1 MHWSLQHICWIPPII
16 IESFNTIEC
25 KSVEVEE
32 SIPDVGVEESDDDSR
47 ELAEDESTC
56 EAGVGEMILRHRHLS
71 QGTLQSSQALT
82 DTTDKTYYRVG
93 VCSSC

>member
-1 MHWSLQHICWIPPII
+1 MYIDHYNTFVDSPII
-16 IESFNTIEC
+16 IEGFDAKDCN
-25 KSVEVEE
+25 SVEVEE

-47 ELAEDESTC
+47 ELTEDEYTC
-56 EAGVGEMILRHRHLS
+56 EAAVGEMILRNRHVS

-82 DTTDKTYYRVG
+82 DTTDTTYYRVG